1 MPYATTIHIGNFLEK
16 TSPLLLKDSLI
27 DIVENNARPIKPI
40 PTTTMWQLDVQEQNE
55 SSLDESSIPSSIT
68 KDVDRIYE
76 SETWYAIPVEKVRK
90 VAKLLLEH
98 EQYNKSK
105 DFVSKD
111 NFQIVNQL
119 SNVIGSKVLALQS
132 NASLKV
138 KAADTLLSHTYMN
151 KVDKDTRH
159 YYENYQFH
167 NKIAKKKERDIFIA
181 SLSVGLEKS
190 LISPT

>member
-1 MPYATTIHIGNFLEK
+1 MPYATTIYIGNFLGK
-16 TSPLLLKDSLI
+16 TPTSPLLLKDSLI
-27 DIVENNARPIKPI
+27 DIVENNARPVKPPT
-40 PTTTMWQLDVQEQNE
+40 PTTTMLQLDAQEQTE
-55 SSLDESSIPSSIT
+55 ASLDKSSIT
-68 KDVDRIYE
+68 NDIDRIYE
-76 SETWYAIPVEKVRK
+76 SETWYAIPVEKIRK

-98 EQYNKSK
+98 EGYNKSK

-119 SNVIGSKVLALQS
+119 SNVIGSKVPALQS

-167 NKIAKKKERDIFIA
+167 DKIAKKKERDMFIS